1 MFKNNLK
8 IAWRNFYKQKFY
20 TGINVFGLAMGI
32 SCTLVLFL
40 FISYHLSFDTYHI
53 NAKRIYRTVTDL
65 HIPDGSIDYDQ
76 GSPYILGQLLKQLP
90 TVANETAL
98 LSKRSFTILV
108 TQKNQR
114 KQSLFYEFENIA
126 FTDNNWF
133 KIFTYQW
140 KTGNPNTA
148 LTNPFTAVITSTL
161 AKKYFNT
168 DQVVGK
174 TIRVENQYNFTITGV
189 LQDNST
195 NTDVQANLFLSIS
208 SVHTM
213 FPEPHTFWTDLGFIS
228 SKNYMYVLLSDEHAR
243 EHVDLEIKAILK
255 RDYKDFSWLHF
266 HLQPL
271 EDIHFNSRYGGKISK
286 PLLLILAIVGFAL
299 ILIAC
304 VNFVN
309 MAIAQSLTRAK
320 EIATRKV
327 LGSSRKAIF
336 WQFITETTYV
346 ALTAALIALLA
357 TILFLPTLNNWLQL
371 QLAING
377 KALLFLAALLV
388 VIVFSAGFY
397 PAVILSSFKPA
408 DALKNRIGS
417 TNSSSKVSRN
427 VLIVVQNIIA
437 QTLIVCTAIIILQVQ
452 FLKNADLGF
461 NKDSVIM
468 VPVPDH
474 SPAKLT
480 YFRNQLNNYAAIKSI
495 TFCYKPPSAFTQKGG
510 SIRYDGREW
519 EKFTV
524 SSIIG
529 DQDYIKTFGLKL
541 LAGRNLYPTDS
552 SNNYIVN
559 QQVLKK
565 LNIKSPQQ
573 AVGHKLTA
581 GDFSDEI
588 GTIVG
593 VVKDFNI
600 QPLNTGIE
608 PALIVAKPEYYE
620 FAAVKVS
627 GNHQQNSI
635 QILQQKWK
643 QTFPQNAFEY
653 HFLDEQLAEFYQ
665 KEEMIGKLI
674 TASAVVAI
682 LISCLGLLGLISLI
696 TVQRTKE
703 IGIRKVLGATV
714 SNIVALISK
723 DFVKLIAAA
732 ILISTPFA
740 WWAMHNWL
748 QNFAYRINISWWVFA
763 LAGISAIAIAL
774 ATISFQAVKAAL
786 ANPVKSLR
794 SE

>member
-1 MFKNNLK
+1 MIKNYLK

-20 TGINVFGLAMGI
+20 TGINVFGLALGI
-32 SCTLVLFL
+32 SCTMMLFL
-40 FISYHLSFDTYHI
+40 FITFHLSFDRYHI
-53 NAKRIYRTVTDL
+53 HAKRIFRLVTDL

-76 GSPYILGQLLKQLP
+76 GSPYILGQLIKRNAA
-90 TVANETAL
+90 VANETSL
-98 LSKRSFTILV
+98 LSKRSFTV
-108 TQKNQR
+108 AVPKNQD
-114 KQSLFYEFENIA
+114 KQSLFYEFENVA

-140 KTGNPNTA
+140 QAGNSSTA
-148 LTNPFTAVITSTL
+148 LSNPFQAVITSNL

-168 DQVVGK
+168 DDAVGK
-174 TIRVENQYNFTITGV
+174 TIRVDKYLFTITGV
-189 LQDNST
+189 LQDNPT
-195 NTDVQANLFLSIS
+195 NTDVQANLFLSIA

-213 FPEPHTFWTDLGFIS
+213 FPEPKTFWTDISFIS
-228 SKNYMYVLLSDEHAR
+228 SKNYTYVLLNDEHES
-243 EHVDLEIKAILK
+243 EHIDQDIKTILK
-255 RDYKDFSWLHF
+255 RDYKDSSWLHF

-271 EDIHFNSRYGGKISK
+271 EEVHFDSRYSGKISK
-286 PLLLILAIVGFAL
+286 PLLLILALVGFAL

-309 MAIAQSLTRAK
+309 MATAQSLTRAK

-371 QLAING
+371 QLAVNG
-377 KALLFLAALLV
+377 NALLFLTALLV

-397 PAVILSSFKPA
+397 PAVILSNFKPV
-408 DALKNRIGS
+408 DALKNKIGS
-417 TNSSSKVSRN
+417 NNSSSKMSRQ

-437 QTLIVCTAIIILQVQ
+437 QTLIVCTVIIILQVQ

-461 NKDSVIM
+461 NKDAIIM

-480 YFRNQLNNYAAIKSI
+480 YFRNQLNNYASIKSI

-552 SNNYIVN
+552 NSYIVN
-559 QQVLKK
+559 QQVLQK
-565 LNIKSPQQ
+565 LNIKTPEQ
-573 AVGHKLTA
+573 AIGHKLTA
-581 GDFSDEI
+581 GDFSDEV

-600 QPLNTGIE
+600 QPLNTAIA
-608 PALIVAKPEYYE
+608 PALITPKPAYYE
-620 FAAVKVS
+620 FAAVKIS
-627 GNHQQNSI
+627 GEQQQRSI
-635 QILQQKWK
+635 EIIQQKWK
-643 QTFPQNAFEY
+643 KTFPQNAFEY

-665 KEEMIGKLI
+665 KEEMVGKLI
-674 TASAVVAI
+674 TVGTMVAI
-682 LISCLGLLGLISLI
+682 LISCLGLLGLISLM

-714 SNIVALISK
+714 SSIVTLISK
-723 DFVKLIAAA
+723 DFVKLIAVAV
-732 ILISTPFA
+732 LVSSPFA
-740 WWAMHNWL
+740 WLLMHHWL
-748 QNFAYRINISWWVFA
+748 QNFAYRIEISWWIFA
-763 LAGISAIAIAL
+763 VAGTTAIVIAL
-774 ATISFQAVKAAL
+774 LTISFQSVKAAL
-786 ANPVKSLR
+786 ANPVESLR